1 MYENTQFD
9 YIIVGAGSAGCVLA
23 NRLSADPDTRVCL
36 LEAGPED
43 RSAFLHVPMGIA
55 VLMQTKKHN
64 WCFNTEPEPE
74 LGGRS
79 LYWPRGKTL
88 GGSSAI
94 NAMIYMRG
102 DGADYDAWA
111 ALGNRGWGWNDLLP
125 LFRQHENREAS
136 TGMDAQHGTGGPLQV
151 APLRGHNP
159 LSAAFVAAGVVAGIP
174 RNDDFNCGPQREG
187 VGLHEVTQKDGR
199 RCSAASA
206 FLTPVRSR
214 PNLSVL
220 TNAVATRIEFSGK
233 RAVAVHFLHNGV
245 ARRLCARREIILS
258 GGAVNSPQ
266 LLLLS
271 GIGPAAELARHRI
284 AVLHDL
290 PGVGQNLQDHLDIT
304 VMCRN
309 SSRQAIGFALS
320 YIPTGIA
327 GFFRYLYK
335 RQGLLTSNLAEAG
348 GFAKTDPTLARPDIQ
363 FHFLP
368 TYLNDHGRK
377 FMFGYGYTLHAC
389 QLRPKS
395 RGHIGLRSADPLDAP
410 RIAPNYLSHPDDRA
424 TMINAV
430 RVCRRIF
437 AAAPFDAHNGGE
449 VAPGA
454 AVASDDQILADIR
467 QRAETI
473 YHPVGTCKMGNDAMA
488 VVDARLRVHGLE
500 GLRVADASI
509 MPTLIGGNTNAPS
522 MVIGEKAAQMIL
534 EDFMAIERVSA

>member
-1 MYENTQFD
+1 MNQNTQFD

-23 NRLSADPDTRVCL
+23 NRLSADPDNRVCL

-43 RSAFLHVPMGIA
+43 RSALIHTPIGIA
-55 VLMQTKKHN
+55 VLLQTKKHN
-64 WCFNTEPEPE
+64 WYFNTEPEPE
-74 LGGRS
+74 LNGRR

-102 DGADYDAWA
+102 DGADYDEWA
-111 ALGNRGWGWNDLLP
+111 ALGNRDWGWSDLLP
-125 LFRQHENREAS
+125 LFKQHENREAGATS
-136 TGMDAQHGTGGPLQV
+136 QHGTGGPLNV
-151 APLRGHNP
+151 ARLRGHNP
-159 LSAAFVAAGVVAGIP
+159 LSEVFVQAGIAAGIP
-174 RNDDFNCGPQREG
+174 RNDDFNQEPQREG
-187 VGLHEVTQKDGR
+187 LGLYEVTQKEGR
-199 RCSAASA
+199 RWSAASA
-206 FLTPVRSR
+206 FLAPVRAR
-214 PNLSVL
+214 PNLTVITGALAS
-220 TNAVATRIEFSGK
+220 RIEFAGK
-233 RAVAVHFLHNGV
+233 RATGVHFLQDGV
-245 ARRLCARREIILS
+245 ARYVCASREIILS

-271 GIGPAAELARHRI
+271 GVGPAAELAKHQI
-284 AVLHDL
+284 AVLHEL

-309 SSRQAIGFALS
+309 SSKQSIGLALS

-327 GFFRYLYK
+327 EFFTYLRKK
-335 RQGLLTSNLAEAG
+335 RGLLATNLAESG
-348 GFAKTDPTLARPDIQ
+348 GFAKTDPGLPRPDLQ

-377 FMFGYGYTLHAC
+377 PMFGYGYTLHAC

-395 RGHIGLRSADPLDAP
+395 RGHIGLHSANPKDAP
-410 RIAPNYLSHPDDRA
+410 RIQPNYLHHPDDQA
-424 TMINAV
+424 TMIKAV
-430 RVCRRIF
+430 RLCRRIL
-437 AAAPFDAHNGGE
+437 AAEPFHAHNGGE
-449 VAPGA
+449 VAPGLEI
-454 AVASDDQILADIR
+454 VSDAQILADIR

-500 GLRVADASI
+500 GLRIADASI

-534 EDFMAIERVSA
+534 ADAGSFERVQA